1 MSFLKNALLASLVL
15 VLCAVCAMPA
25 LAQDQSSA
33 RGNLSGLVYDSSQ
46 SLVPGAEVT
55 VTGPI
60 GSLTQNTSGQ
70 GSFLFSTLIPGLYTV
85 RVQKAGFKVSE
96 VGSVEVLIN
105 KTTSVSVTLE
115 PGAVTQVVEVASA
128 SLTVDTTASSVNT
141 DISDTFYHNI
151 PVQRN
156 VASLFYL
163 APGAVSGQ
171 WNWQRKPLYFWVD
184 WFGEPVRR

>member
-1 MSFLKNALLASLVL
+1 MNFLKRFAFCVFVLA
-15 VLCAVCAMPA
+15 LCAAFAMPT

-55 VTGPI
+55 ITGPI

-70 GSFLFSTLIPGLYTV
+70 GSFLFSTLIPGVYTV
-85 RVQKAGFKVSE
+85 KVTKAGFKVSQ
-96 VGSVEVLIN
+96 VGNLEVLIN
-105 KTTSVSVTLE
+105 KTTSLSVTLE

-141 DISDTFYHNI
+141 DLADTFYENI

-163 APGAVSGQ
+163 APGVVSGLGHGQ
-171 WNWQRKPLYFWVD
+171 LEPGH
-184 WFGEPVRR
+184 FGVERP